1 MLVYSRLL
9 FTFLF
14 CLFMAPACASDNH
27 AVKGT
32 TQDWQYD
39 TGGIDF
45 YSDTD
50 ASVNLQS
57 VNKIT
62 VEPIA
67 NLPNAEA
74 FVYRL
79 NKGDFIQI
87 HIYDEQD
94 LSMRVSLNSI
104 ATFSYPFLGEIS
116 ASNLTIRELEVL
128 IANGL
133 RGRYLID
140 PKVNIT
146 IVEYRKF
153 FINGQ
158 VKQPGG
164 YAFQPGL
171 TVQKAIILAGGFT
184 NRASKDRIYVIHDV
198 TDSGDRANIG
208 LNDPIK
214 PGDIITIEQSFF

>member
-1 MLVYSRLL
+1 MLVCRQFL

-14 CLFMAPACASDNH
+14 CLFMAPACASDNYT
-27 AVKGT
+27 VKST
-32 TQDWQYD
+32 EQDWQYD
-39 TGGIDF
+39 MSGIDF
-45 YSDTD
+45 YAENDIS
-50 ASVNLQS
+50 ASLQIAK
-57 VNKIT
+57 KIT

-67 NLPNAEA
+67 NSPNVEA
-74 FVYRL
+74 FIYRL
-79 NKGDFIQI
+79 NKGDLIQI
-87 HIYDEQD
+87 HVYDEQD
-94 LSMRVSLNSI
+94 LSMQVNLNSA
-104 ATFSYPFLGEIS
+104 ATFSYPFLGEIN

-133 RGRYLID
+133 RGRYLVD

-146 IVEYRKF
+146 ITEYRNF

-164 YAFQPGL
+164 YAFQLGL
-171 TVQKAIILAGGFT
+171 TVQKAITLAGGFT

-198 TDSGDRANIG
+198 ADSMDRAKIG
-208 LNDPIK
+208 LNDPIR